1 MKWKRK
7 KEVKKMKR
15 LSISKENTLG
25 VITAGLFVL
34 MSFSIPGFFSSN
46 NLTNMMFQLPE
57 FGLIALAMMVV
68 IVTGGID
75 LSITYTAA
83 LSGVTI
89 ALMASSGY
97 PMLGAILIGVLVGLS
112 CGLINGVLISKIGVS
127 PILVTLGTMVLFEGL
142 ILSITKGNSISGFSE
157 GYSLIGNGYYM
168 GIVPLSIII
177 FVLFAIITAI
187 LLSKT
192 KWGRSVYMV
201 GSNPIATLF
210 SGVNNSKVL
219 MRVYLYAALLAT
231 IASIIMTSRYNT
243 AKVDL
248 GSSYLL
254 QSVAAAVLGGTEIQG
269 GYGKVIGTVYAVV
282 IFQMLSSGL
291 NLMGV
296 PRSIVTVMMGVILI
310 TVLVINFVKTKL
322 DEKSQKK
329 LPSNSVA

>member
-1 MKWKRK
+1 
-7 KEVKKMKR
+7 MKR

-34 MSFSIPGFFSSN
+34 MSFSVPGFFSSN
-46 NLTNMMFQLPE
+46 NLTNMMFQIPE

-97 PMLGAILIGVLVGLS
+97 PMLAAILIGVLVGLI
-112 CGLINGVLISKIGVS
+112 CGIINGVLISKIGVS
-127 PILVTLGTMVLFEGL
+127 PILVTLGTMVLFEGV

-168 GIVPLSIII
+168 GVVPLSIII
-177 FVLFAIITAI
+177 FALFALLTAV
-187 LLSKT
+187 LLTKT

-210 SGVNNSKVL
+210 SGVNNSRVL

-269 GYGKVIGTVYAVV
+269 GYGKVIGTVYAVI

-296 PRSIVTVMMGVILI
+296 PRAIVTVMMGVILI

-322 DEKSQKK
+322 DERSQKN
-329 LPSNSVA
+329 LPSNSVE

>member
-1 MKWKRK
+1 
-7 KEVKKMKR
+7 MKR

-46 NLTNMMFQLPE
+46 NLNNMMFQLPE

-97 PMLGAILIGVLVGLS
+97 PMLAAILIGVLVGLS

-127 PILVTLGTMVLFEGL
+127 PILVTLGTMVLFEGV

-177 FVLFAIITAI
+177 FVLFAILTAI

-192 KWGRSVYMV
+192 KWGRSVYMA

-210 SGVNNSKVL
+210 SGVNNSRVL

-322 DEKSQKK
+322 DEKSQKN

>member
-1 MKWKRK
+1 
-7 KEVKKMKR
+7 MKR

>member
-1 MKWKRK
+1 
-7 KEVKKMKR
+7 MKR

-168 GIVPLSIII
+168 GVVPLSIII

-210 SGVNNSKVL
+210 SGINNSKVL

>member
-1 MKWKRK
+1 
-7 KEVKKMKR
+7 MKR

-127 PILVTLGTMVLFEGL
+127 PILVTLGTMVLFEGV

-177 FVLFAIITAI
+177 FVLFAILTAI

-210 SGVNNSKVL
+210 SGVNNSTVL

-322 DEKSQKK
+322 DEKNQKN

>member
-1 MKWKRK
+1 
-7 KEVKKMKR
+7 MKR

-97 PMLGAILIGVLVGLS
+97 PMLGAIFIGVLVGLS

-177 FVLFAIITAI
+177 FVLFAILTAI

-322 DEKSQKK
+322 DEKSQKN
-329 LPSNSVA
+329 LPSNSVG

>member
-1 MKWKRK
+1 
-7 KEVKKMKR
+7 MKR

-210 SGVNNSKVL
+210 SGINNSKVL

-322 DEKSQKK
+322 DEKNQKK